1 MKKLL
6 TLLLLTLTLIFA
18 LASCQIDD
26 DDSGDSGNSDTG
38 SGDSS
43 GSGDSGKP
51 DAPTADVI
59 WSPSTTTVIVTDEQG
74 SKVKPLQNHLLA
86 LTGKSPTVVG
96 PNSEAAYNEIIVG
109 KADRALAAVAYRR
122 LERYADSI
130 TLADRLE
137 SAYLICAESGS
148 LAIAYS
154 DLYARDAAI
163 EYITENFGTATL
175 AREGTLYRAT
185 FKTLD
190 FVNEKNAES
199 REAGFAAL
207 EPVLGESAV
216 SALRGLYSLYSS
228 DIYMWLVNLYDPE
241 IGGFYY
247 SESARNNDGYL
258 PDLESTA
265 QALELL
271 DNSGLTDAFNKN
283 ADSTN
288 WDELLP
294 ELTKEQIL
302 AFTLSLRAED
312 GYYYHPQWGTGIGSS
327 RKGRDAGWGN
337 DILRALGYGYML
349 DDDYV
354 PEGDGSITVS
364 LRGRATSGVGA
375 AISKVRTS
383 SVIATASFD
392 EALVS
397 KQAFIDWLDE
407 QELSTNSYTAGNTIN
422 ANISRINNA
431 GLRPVL
437 QQYLREH
444 QYPNGLWEP
453 EVSYRSINGLMKI
466 STSCFYNGEFPNA
479 DKAIESVIQVLGLPM
494 SAEVESIT
502 FVYNQWEAIRK
513 LLTSCSNEKRAEVE
527 DMLVDE
533 APRLISDT
541 VSKLRV
547 FRKGDGGF
555 SMNQE
560 TSSPTSQ
567 NVPVAVPGSAESD
580 VNATAIAISTLFEDI
595 FLLYEEIL
603 SNPLESV
610 YYNFPKLYYEYDGYY
625 FLDRLEE
632 LGTIVKADAY
642 FEDPPVITF
651 DDYNPQ
657 NGNEADGIVKYPA
670 DGVQNWQG
678 SDVLGSDG
686 NNKYFHSAIV
696 DNPKPEKGVTGDRV
710 LYATDYSYEDAEGNK
725 DVAENGSN
733 TTFTIQNSGMN
744 GNCYIFDADIMFGGG
759 NNLSD
764 CLGQLQFFTAG
775 TDFIAGWLNVYS
787 YEEKGV
793 TYLRLEENFAGAD
806 GYKDK
811 KVVTGI
817 PIDEW
822 FNIRFEFY
830 KNYDE
835 SGALSYKYKIY
846 LNGEYAGYSD
856 SSNYDT
862 SKGEYMERN
871 ITAFRFAYYRHSSSG
886 WYFNNVYLAEA
897 DKRYEQE
904 MLGKGETVTVDTEVK
919 THTFE
924 SGIADTEDFKTQLV
938 YKHKTTGEL
947 QYISGGE
954 WTRTLD
960 GDYGIYQSNTNNK
973 GGIKLYSDYD
983 PTSLANKVLK
993 VYTFNVKSHSYNAT
1007 MTVDDS
1013 VLSADGY
1020 TWELSFDYYFSKI
1033 PWIYS
1038 GDFLTVDFT
1047 TAGGHKIA
1055 GVTFEA
1061 TDFKDTHSAEKLRI
1075 RRDDGSYVS
1084 DFTLNADNWYTIKLE
1099 YYYDLEDYTHSRL
1112 KIYLVDKDGKDAC
1125 ISDTRSSLKAG
1136 EISQVVFGFTP
1147 YDIRGAEYFDDIS
1160 LARTDKKYS
1169 KTTVYKGNKVKLPET
1184 PAKLDGASEY
1194 DFSTDITEGV
1204 RVYGYNTSSEQDG
1217 RVEYLQTS
1225 ITGEAPTYG
1234 YGSAFSLATS
1244 SDGAPVKPG
1253 ESVLKIKSNNTGT
1266 ARQSI
1271 LTLTNPDSHKS
1282 GMMHIVEY
1290 DYYFESNSGGSGAT
1304 LLNLSFNNSAAGER
1318 ILNLTAAKNLISHS
1332 GGYAKN
1338 ALQVGSGGD
1347 SVVSLAAGRWYRIR
1361 IVWDRTEDG
1370 GGRYYYYYSENGGK
1384 TYKLAVVAET
1394 EDAINKMVKSTTVEV
1409 DSVSL
1414 VVNAYKNTGVQYID
1428 NIRYIVSDELPVYV
1442 APELPEGSGTDD
1454 LTGGIV
1460 DGYYDEK

>member
-18 LASCQIDD
+18 LASCQIG
-26 DDSGDSGNSDTG
+26 DDSGDGSGDGSGSGNSGGT
-38 SGDSS
+38 
-43 GSGDSGKP
+43 GDSGTSGT
-51 DAPTADVI
+51 PTADVI
-59 WSPSTTTVIVTDEQG
+59 WSPTTNTVIVSDEPS
-74 SKVKPLQNHLLA
+74 SKIDPLQSHLSA
-86 LTGKSPTVVG
+86 LTGKSPTLEG
-96 PNSEAAYNEIIVG
+96 PNSQKSYNEIIVG
-109 KADRALAAVAYRR
+109 KADRTLSDVAYRR
-122 LERYADSI
+122 LSRYADENVLS
-130 TLADRLE
+130 DRLE
-137 SAYLICAESGS
+137 SAYIIVAEDGS

-163 EYITENFGTATL
+163 EYITENLKSSTL
-175 AREGTLYRAT
+175 SVEGTIYRNT
-185 FKTLD
+185 FNTLD
-190 FVNEKNAES
+190 FVNEKNQEQ
-199 REAGFAAL
+199 REAGFAKL
-207 EPVLGESAV
+207 EPVMGESAV
-216 SALRGLYSLYSS
+216 DALRGLYSLYTS

-247 SESARNNDGYL
+247 SESARNNVGYL
-258 PDLESTA
+258 PDIESTA
-265 QALELL
+265 QALGIL
-271 DNSGLTDAFNKN
+271 DTSGMTDSFNVN

-288 WDELLP
+288 WDEMLP
-294 ELTKEQIL
+294 ASTKEELL
-302 AFTLSLRAED
+302 AFTLSLRADD
-312 GYYYHPQWGTGIGSS
+312 GYYYHPQWGTQIGSG
-327 RKGRDAGWGN
+327 RKGRDIGWGN

-349 DDDYV
+349 EEDYV
-354 PEGDGSITVS
+354 PEDGGNITVS
-364 LRGRATSGVGA
+364 LRNRAASGITS
-375 AISKVRTS
+375 AISRVKTS
-383 SVIATASFD
+383 TVVAASTSF
-392 EALVS
+392 EQALAS
-397 KQAFIDWLDE
+397 KQAFINWLDE
-407 QELSTNSYTAGNTIN
+407 QDLSTNSYTTGNTIN

-437 QQYLREH
+437 QQYLIEH

-466 STSCFYNGEFPNA
+466 STSCFYVGAFPNA
-479 DKAIESVIQVLGLPM
+479 DKAIESVMTVLGLPM

-502 FVYNQWEAIRK
+502 FVYNQWEAIRT
-513 LLTSCSNEKRAEVE
+513 LLGSCSVDKRAEVE
-527 DMLVDE
+527 ALLVE
-533 APRLISDT
+533 KAPTLIFDT
-541 VSKLRV
+541 ISKLRV

-580 VNATAIAISTLFEDI
+580 VNATAIAISTLFKDI
-595 FLLYEEIL
+595 FLLYEDIL
-603 SNPLESV
+603 YGSDKNNVSG
-610 YYNFPKLYYEYDGYY
+610 FPSLYGEYDAYY

-632 LGTIVKADAY
+632 LGTIVKANTFY
-642 FEDPPVITF
+642 EDPPVITF
-651 DDYNPQ
+651 DDYDEK
-657 NGNEADGIVKYPA
+657 NGNEANGIVKYPA
-670 DGVQNWQG
+670 EGIQNWQG
-678 SDVLGSDG
+678 SDILDVEG

-696 DNPKPEKGVTGDRV
+696 DNPKPAEGIMGDKV
-710 LYATDYSYEDAEGNK
+710 LYATDYSYEDSEGNK

-744 GNCYIFDADIMFGGG
+744 GNCYIFESDILFGGG

-764 CLGQLQFFTAG
+764 CLGQLQFFTSG

-787 YEEKGV
+787 YVDKGV

-822 FNIRFEFY
+822 FKLRIEFY
-830 KNYDE
+830 KLYDE

-846 LNGEYAGYSD
+846 LNGVYAGYSD
-856 SSNYDT
+856 SSNYDS
-862 SKGEYMERN
+862 SKGEYLERN
-871 ITAFRFAYYRHSSSG
+871 ITAFRFSYYRHSSSG
-886 WYFNNVYLAEA
+886 WYFNNVYVAEA

-904 MLGKGETVTVDTEVK
+904 MLGGGEEITLDDEKLV
-919 THTFE
+919 HNFE
-924 SGIADTEDFKTQLV
+924 SGIADNDDLKTQLV

-954 WTRTLD
+954 WNRTLD

-973 GGIKLYSDYD
+973 GGIRLYSDYD
-983 PTSLANKVLK
+983 PTSLDNKVLQ
-993 VYTFNVKSHSYNAT
+993 VYTFNVKSYSYNAS

-1013 VLSADGY
+1013 VLSTDGY

-1047 TAGGHKIA
+1047 TAGGHKVA

-1061 TDFKDTHSAEKLRI
+1061 TDFKDTHSAQKLKI

-1099 YYYDLEDYTHSRL
+1099 YYYDIEDYTHSRL

-1184 PAKLDGASEY
+1184 PAKLVGASEY
-1194 DFSTDITEGV
+1194 DFSSDIINGV
-1204 RVYGYNTSSEQDG
+1204 RVYGYSTSSEKDD

-1225 ITGEAPTYG
+1225 ITGEAPTHP
-1234 YGSAFSLATS
+1234 YGSAFSLVTA

-1253 ESVLKIKSNNTGT
+1253 ESVLKIQSTNTGT

-1271 LTLTNPDSHKS
+1271 LTLTNPDSNKS
-1282 GMMHIVEY
+1282 NMMHIVEY
-1290 DYYFESNSGGSGAT
+1290 DYYFESNTGGSGAT

-1318 ILNLTAAKNLISHS
+1318 ILNLTAAKNLITHS

-1338 ALQVGSGGD
+1338 ALQIGGGGD
-1347 SVVSLAAGRWYRIR
+1347 SVASLAAGRWYRIR

-1394 EDAINKMVKSTTVEV
+1394 EDSIKKMVKNTTVEV

-1428 NIRYIVSDELPVYV
+1428 NIRYIVADELPEYV
-1442 APELPEGSGTDD
+1442 APEVPEGSDTD
-1454 LTGGIV
+1454 LSGGIV

>member
-18 LASCQIDD
+18 LASCQIG
-26 DDSGDSGNSDTG
+26 DDSGDG
-38 SGDSS
+38 SGDGS
-43 GSGDSGKP
+43 GSGDNGGTGGSGTP

-59 WSPSTTTVIVTDEQG
+59 WSPTTNTVIVSDEPN
-74 SKVKPLQNHLLA
+74 SKIKPLQSHLSA
-86 LTGKSPTVVG
+86 LTGKTPTLEG
-96 PNSEAAYNEIIVG
+96 PNSQKAYNEIIVG
-109 KADRALAAVAYRR
+109 KADRTLSDVAYRR
-122 LERYADSI
+122 LSRYADENV
-130 TLADRLE
+130 LADRLE
-137 SAYLICAESGS
+137 SAYLICAEDGS

-163 EYITENFGTATL
+163 EYITENINVQTL

-190 FVNEKNAES
+190 FVNEKNSEQ
-199 REAGFAAL
+199 REEGFAAL
-207 EPVLGESAV
+207 ESTLGESAV
-216 SALRGLYSLYSS
+216 DALRGLYSLYSS
-228 DIYMWLVNLYDPE
+228 DLYMWLVNLYDPE

-247 SESARNNDGYL
+247 SESARNNVGYL
-258 PDLESTA
+258 PDLESTG
-265 QALELL
+265 QALGTI
-271 DNSGLTDAFNKN
+271 DRSGLSDIFNS
-283 ADSTN
+283 DLDTTN
-288 WDELLP
+288 WDEMLP
-294 ELTKEQIL
+294 ESTKEELL
-302 AFTLSLRAED
+302 AFALSLRADD
-312 GYYYHPQWGTGIGSS
+312 GYYYHPQWGNTIGSS

-349 DDDYV
+349 EEDYT
-354 PEGDGSITVS
+354 PEDSGNITVS
-364 LRGRATSGVGA
+364 LRNRSARGVVSAISRVKSSTVVAVATS
-375 AISKVRTS
+375 
-383 SVIATASFD
+383 FED
-392 EALVS
+392 ALKS
-397 KQAFIDWLDE
+397 EKAFISWLDE
-407 QELSTNSYTAGNTIN
+407 CDLSSNSYTPGNTIN
-422 ANISRINNA
+422 ANISRINKA

-437 QQYLREH
+437 QKYLIEH

-453 EVSYRSINGLMKI
+453 EVTYQSINGLMKI
-466 STSCFYNGEFPNA
+466 SASCFTQGSFPNA
-479 DKAIESVIQVLGLPM
+479 DKAIESVIKVMSLPDSEEI
-494 SAEVESIT
+494 SAIT
-502 FVYNQWEAIRK
+502 FVYNQWVAINEIID
-513 LLTSCSNEKRAEVE
+513 SCTIEMRERVDA
-527 DMLVDE
+527 MLIE
-533 APRLISDT
+533 SAPSLFSGT
-541 VSKLRV
+541 LSKLRV

-555 SMNQE
+555 SMQRE

-567 NVPVAVPGSAESD
+567 NVPVAIPGSIESD
-580 VNATAIAISTLFEDI
+580 VNATSIGISTLFRYMFE
-595 FLLYEEIL
+595 LYDCE
-603 SNPLESV
+603 
-610 YYNFPKLYYEYDGYY
+610 FPKLYYEHDGYY

-632 LGTIVKADAY
+632 LGTIIKSDEEY
-642 FEDPPVITF
+642 EDPPVITF
-651 DDYNPQ
+651 DDYDEK

-670 DGVQNWQG
+670 EGVQSWPG
-678 SDVLGSDG
+678 SEVLDENG
-686 NNKYFHSAIV
+686 NNKYFHTAIV
-696 DNPKPEKGVTGDRV
+696 DNPKPAEGVTGDKV

-733 TTFTIQNSGMN
+733 TTFSIQNSAMN
-744 GNCYIFDADIMFGGG
+744 GNCYIFESDIMFEGG
-759 NNLSD
+759 NNLGD
-764 CLGQLQFFTAG
+764 CLAQLQFFTAG

-787 YEEKGV
+787 YVDKGV

-817 PIDEW
+817 PLYEW
-822 FNIRFEFY
+822 FKLRIEFY
-830 KNYDE
+830 KLYDE

-846 LNGEYAGYSD
+846 LNGVYAGYSD
-856 SSNYDT
+856 SSNYDN

-886 WYFNNVYLAEA
+886 WYFNNVYVAEA

-904 MLGKGETVTVDTEVK
+904 MLGGGEEITLDDEKLV
-919 THTFE
+919 HNFE

-938 YKHKTTGEL
+938 YKDSAGNL

-954 WTRTLD
+954 WNGQLE
-960 GDYGIYQSNTNNK
+960 GNHGVYQSNTNNK
-973 GGIKLYSDYD
+973 GGVKIYSDYD
-983 PTSLANKVLK
+983 PTSMDNRVLR
-993 VYTFNVKSHSYNAT
+993 VYTFNVKNSSYNAS

-1013 VLSADGY
+1013 VLSTDGY
-1020 TWELSFDYYFSKI
+1020 TWELSFDYFFSAI

-1038 GDFLTVDFT
+1038 GDYLTVDFAT
-1047 TAGGHKIA
+1047 SGGHKVS

-1061 TDFKDTHSAEKLRI
+1061 YDWSDTHRANKLRI

-1112 KIYLVDKDGKDAC
+1112 KIYLVDKDGNDAC

-1147 YDIRGAEYFDDIS
+1147 YDIRGTEYFDDIS

-1169 KTTVYKGNKVKLPET
+1169 KTTVYKGDKVKLPET
-1184 PAKLDGASEY
+1184 PAKLNGASEY
-1194 DFSTDITEGV
+1194 DFSSDITEGV
-1204 RVYGYNTSSEQDG
+1204 RVYGYDAYAYSNNRT
-1217 RVEYLQTS
+1217 EYEVTS
-1225 ITGEAPTYG
+1225 ITGNAPTYV
-1234 YGSAFSLATS
+1234 YGSAFTLATFA
-1244 SDGAPVKPG
+1244 DGAPVKPG
-1253 ESVLKIKSNNTGT
+1253 ESVLKIQSTHTGT

-1271 LTLTNPDSHKS
+1271 LTLSNPDSEKT

-1290 DYYFESNSGGSGAT
+1290 DYYFESNTGGSGAT
-1304 LLNLSFNNSAAGER
+1304 LLNLSFNNSSSGER
-1318 ILNLTAAKNLISHS
+1318 ILNLTAAKNLITHS

-1338 ALQVGSGGD
+1338 ALQVGGGGD
-1347 SVVSLAAGRWYRIR
+1347 SVASLAAGRWYRIR

-1394 EDAINKMVKSTTVEV
+1394 EDAIKKMVKNTTVEV
-1409 DSVSL
+1409 DSVSI

-1428 NIRYIVSDELPVYV
+1428 NIRYIVADELPEYV
-1442 APELPEGSGTDD
+1442 APEVPEGSDTD
-1454 LTGGIV
+1454 LSGGIV